1 MKEKNPNYIT
11 REELRKEMRS
21 PLEKMLNGIEPSNSP
36 EYLEQAAYCCREEG
50 FDAEQTVQ
58 FILTES
64 PFELNEEDLKRLV
77 ARVFA
82 DTSGTYAPKVTKQ
95 NTLALQ
101 VREFME
107 RRYELRHNVVTDRV
121 EYRERKTLHTSF
133 RPLDNT
139 AFNTMVQNAGEEG
152 IKAWDKDYKRYLL
165 SQRVLDYNP
174 FDDYL
179 NSLPAWDKREHIE
192 SFFARVSGKD
202 SRWPYFAHIW
212 FLGMVAQWREMDAQH
227 GNELMPVLVG
237 EQDTHKS
244 TFCRSILPVELRDYY
259 TENFSLD
266 DKAKAVRMLKC
277 FGLINFDELDSLTE
291 SRQPVLKN
299 FLQLKTFTTQKPY
312 GRTIDREQRYASF
325 IATTNQTDVLADLT
339 GTRRFLCT
347 EVKNVITIPKNISYP
362 QLYAQALAELKAGA
376 RYWLTK
382 EEEAETAK
390 LNQPFVRTPQLVE
403 RIALR
408 FEAAKEGEAGAEW
421 LYATEIMQVV
431 DATFKGK
438 LTNKEAR
445 EFSTIMKNFI
455 GAESRRYTTGYKY
468 LVKRKPES

>member
-1 MKEKNPNYIT
+1 MKEKSPNFIT
-11 REELRKEMRS
+11 REELRREMRS
-21 PLEKMLNGIEPSNSP
+21 PLEKMLDGIEPSNSP
-36 EYLEQAAYCCREEG
+36 EYLEQAAYCCRELG
-50 FDAEQTVQ
+50 FDAEKTVQ

-64 PFELNEEDLKRLV
+64 PFELKEEDLKRLV
-77 ARVFA
+77 TRVFA
-82 DTSGTYAPKVTKQ
+82 DTSDNYAPKVTIQ

-101 VREFME
+101 VREFIE

-133 RPLDNT
+133 RPMDT
-139 AFNTMVQNAGEEG
+139 VAFNTMVQNAGEEG
-152 IKAWDKDYKRYLL
+152 LKAWDKDFKRYLL

-174 FDDYL
+174 FVDYL
-179 NSLPAWDKREHIE
+179 NNLPAWDRREHIDN
-192 SFFARVSGKD
+192 FFARVSGKD

-212 FLGMVAQWREMDAQH
+212 FLGMVAQWMELDAQH
-227 GNELMPVLVG
+227 GNELMLVLVG

-244 TFCRSILPVELRDYY
+244 TFCRNILPVELREYY

-277 FGLINFDELDSLTE
+277 FGLINFDEMDSLSE

-312 GRTIDREQRYASF
+312 GRTIDREPRYASF

-347 EVKNVITIPKNISYP
+347 SVEKVISIPKNLSYE
-362 QLYAQALAELKAGA
+362 QLYAQAVAELKAKR

-382 EEEAETAK
+382 EEEAETAEMNK
-390 LNQPFVRTPQLVE
+390 PFVRTPQLVE
-403 RIALR
+403 RIALC
-408 FEAAKEGEAGAEW
+408 FDAAKEGEKGAEW
-421 LYATEIMQVV
+421 LYPTEIMQVV

-445 EFSTIMKNFI
+445 EFSLIMKNFI
-455 GAESRRYTTGYKY
+455 GAESHRYAAGYKY
-468 LVKRKPES
+468 LVKRKSES